1 MNRTDRSITETLRT
15 SYPFWE
21 KLTDSQREQLK
32 TSSFIRDYG
41 PGSFVHSRSEE
52 CLGILI
58 VLSGQ
63 LRTYIQSEE
72 GREVTLFRLGPG
84 EVCTLS
90 AACMM
95 QEITFDIFIESIGSS
110 ALLITSASGIRRLME
125 ANIYAENY
133 IYRQTA
139 ERFSDVMGS
148 MGQLLFSSFD
158 KRLAA

>member
-1 MNRTDRSITETLRT
+1 MNRTDRRITETLRT

-32 TSSFIRDYG
+32 TSSVIRDYG

-72 GREVTLFRLGPG
+72 GQMCIRDSFGP
-84 EVCTLS
+84 
-90 AACMM
+90 A
-95 QEITFDIFIESIGSS
+95 I
-110 ALLITSASGIRRLME
+110 
-125 ANIYAENY
+125 
-133 IYRQTA
+133 
-139 ERFSDVMGS
+139 
-148 MGQLLFSSFD
+148 
-158 KRLAA
+158 